1 MRGKL
6 YSVGIGPGDPELMT
20 LKAVRLLKE
29 CDVVALPKGDGD
41 IMTAKNIV
49 NQIVNIDEKEQVVIY
64 MPMTKDKD
72 ALAKAH
78 QEGAT
83 PLPNFWTKEKTWC
96 LSRLAARLF
105 TLPAF
110 MCINWCLKQAMMQNS
125 LPV

>member
-64 MPMTKDKD
+64 MPMTKDRD

-78 QEGAT
+78 QEGADT
-83 PLPNFWTKEKTWC
+83 ITKLLDEGKNVV
-96 LSRLAARLF
+96 F
-105 TLPAF
+105 ITLGCPTVYATCI
-110 MCINWCLKQAMMQNS
+110 MCINWCLKQAMMRNS

>member
-78 QEGAT
+78 QGRCRYHYQTFGRRQKRGVYHAW
-83 PLPNFWTKEKTWC
+83 LPDC
-96 LSRLAARLF
+96 LRYLHLCA
-105 TLPAF
+105 
-110 MCINWCLKQAMMQNS
+110 
-125 LPV
+125 

>member
-64 MPMTKDKD
+64 MPRRHHYQTFGRRQKRGVHH
-72 ALAKAH
+72 AW
-78 QEGAT
+78 
-83 PLPNFWTKEKTWC
+83 LPDC
-96 LSRLAARLF
+96 LRYLHLCA
-105 TLPAF
+105 
-110 MCINWCLKQAMMQNS
+110 
-125 LPV
+125 

>member
-72 ALAKAH
+72 ALAKA
-78 QEGAT
+78 
-83 PLPNFWTKEKTWC
+83 KTWC
-96 LSRLAARLF
+96 SSRLVARLF

-110 MCINWCLKQAMMQNS
+110 MCINWCLKQAMMRSS